1 MQRYFIESDLT
12 KKQFIKITTVDE
24 CLNFIV
30 ARLIVLVVRLIVLGV
45 QLVVLLLR
53 LVVLGVRLI
62 VLSLQLIVLS
72 VRFIVLGV
80 RMTILVVRTM
90 NLNLIL
96 TGMGDFMVFS
106 KNDLFEYSCF
116 YDAKFVQKEEFSL
129 NLMVLKKTV
138 TIF

>member
-1 MQRYFIESDLT
+1 LQRYFIESDLT

-30 ARLIVLVVRLIVLGV
+30 VRFIVLVVRLIVLGV

-53 LVVLGVRLI
+53 SVVFGVRMI
-62 VLSLQLIVLS
+62 VLP

>member
-1 MQRYFIESDLT
+1 MT

-30 ARLIVLVVRLIVLGV
+30 VRLIVLVVRLIVLGV

-53 LVVLGVRLI
+53 LVVLGVRFV
-62 VLSLQLIVLS
+62 VLSVQLIVLS
-72 VRFIVLGV
+72 VRFIVLGMRLIVLPV

-116 YDAKFVQKEEFSL
+116 YDAKFVQKEELSL